1 MTYLGTRPPT
11 VDEWDKYELHHR
23 ARLAT
28 KPGLTGMWQVS
39 GRSNITD
46 LPQFHDI
53 PENDE
58 WWGKGFTEWV
68 NVKKARPLYK
78 GHEQPRI
85 PMNGNYYNLL
95 DDNVKIWQAQIAKK
109 YGIYGFCYY
118 HYWFG
123 GKLLLEKPMEQML
136 ANPEIDIPFC
146 ISWAN
151 EPWTK
156 AWVNES
162 KVLIPQ
168 FYGGKKEWKEHFDY
182 LLPFFKDDRYIK
194 EDNKPLFIIYRAEV
208 IDCLNDMLD
217 YWTELAQQ
225 NGFSGM
231 KYAYQN
237 LTFDL
242 MPNKDDSRF
251 DYNIE
256 FQPSYAWNDL
266 NNKSAV
272 QKSKVWNFLRN
283 AKRRIYTET
292 EKKLGFDLQRYFN
305 HKGKEKN
312 ASVLKTEYDE
322 AWKAILEHTPENE
335 KNIPGAFVGWDN
347 TPRKGHRGQVYVGDT
362 PEKLNKYMSKQIQ
375 RAKLIYQKD
384 MIFMY
389 AWNEW
394 AEGGYLEPDE
404 RTGYKNLE
412 AIRDALKENNEFP
425 W

>member
-1 MTYLGTRPPT
+1 MKIIAFY
-11 VDEWDKYELHHR
+11 
-23 ARLAT
+23 
-28 KPGLTGMWQVS
+28 
-39 GRSNITD
+39 

-68 NVKKARPLYK
+68 NVKKAQPLYK

-85 PMNGNYYNLL
+85 PMNENYYNLL
-95 DDNVKIWQAQIAKK
+95 DDNVKIWQANIAKE

-136 ANPEIDIPFC
+136 KNPKVDIPFC

-182 LLPFFKDDRYIK
+182 LLPFFKDNRYIK

-242 MPNKDDSRF
+242 MPNRDDSRF

-272 QKSKVWNFLRN
+272 
-283 AKRRIYTET
+283 
-292 EKKLGFDLQRYFN
+292 
-305 HKGKEKN
+305 
-312 ASVLKTEYDE
+312 
-322 AWKAILEHTPENE
+322 
-335 KNIPGAFVGWDN
+335 
-347 TPRKGHRGQVYVGDT
+347 
-362 PEKLNKYMSKQIQ
+362 
-375 RAKLIYQKD
+375 
-384 MIFMY
+384 
-389 AWNEW
+389 
-394 AEGGYLEPDE
+394 
-404 RTGYKNLE
+404 
-412 AIRDALKENNEFP
+412 
-425 W
+425 